1 MRDRP
6 PHPYA
11 QVPLHRTI
19 MLTLLTL
26 LAIGF
31 AIYYI
36 IRHPLKSIKYTAAVI
51 GLLLLGLL
59 GVFLVMLLL

>member
-1 MRDRP
+1 
-6 PHPYA
+6 
-11 QVPLHRTI
+11 

-36 IRHPLKSIKYTAAVI
+36 IRHPLKSLKYTAAVI

>member
-1 MRDRP
+1 MI
-6 PHPYA
+6 
-11 QVPLHRTI
+11 T
-19 MLTLLTL
+19 TLITL

-36 IRHPLKSIKYTAAVI
+36 IRHPLKSIKYTAATI

-59 GVFLVMLLL
+59 GVFVVMMI